1 MIKSREKVVGVSA
14 SVYSIN
20 TGKIIEL
27 EDMLFAA
34 RTGGGVGGGEGGIE
48 GLLYN
53 TSVRSQARKY

>member
-34 RTGGGVGGGEGGIE
+34 RTGGGGGEGGIE

-53 TSVRSQARKY
+53 TSVRS